1 MGMAGGAGF
10 GGDDQLAPASLD
22 NEREERGRAAGSVGL
37 QSCADSMLA
46 SPLPSSH
53 MLASRDVAPLL
64 SVTLPRQLSKA
75 ETQLERR
82 ESLPAVPMHSDD
94 ASSLSLRNSGSASS
108 SAPLAAEAMEAG
120 CLGCRSSVT
129 CDLRPS
135 FSSFSAAILEEAWSS
150 GVGGR
155 GCVCVRWPSA
165 AANAQHAPAA
175 L

>member
-1 MGMAGGAGF
+1 MVLGLEAWGGMGMAGGAGC
-10 GGDDQLAPASLD
+10 GGDDMLAPASLD
-22 NEREERGRAAGSVGL
+22 NEREERGRAAGSAGL

-82 ESLPAVPMHSDD
+82 ESLPVVPVHSDD
-94 ASSLSLRNSGSASS
+94 ASSLSLRYSGSASS
-108 SAPLAAEAMEAG
+108 SAPLTAEAEEAG
-120 CLGCRSSVT
+120 CLGCRSCVT

-135 FSSFSAAILEEAWSS
+135 FSSFSAAILEEAWRS
-150 GVGGR
+150 GAR
-155 GCVCVRWPSA
+155 GIACEGV
-165 AANAQHAPAA
+165 A